1 MARLP
6 ARDAMNEGVG
16 TTDASGVF
24 TGSNLAQ
31 PNIDALLLRVAAAMS
46 EIEQAKQERSTGS
59 VRAARTQ
66 LAAFH
71 GVARLRRQAENQ
83 TKVA

>member
-1 MARLP
+1 MDDGKGAT
-6 ARDAMNEGVG
+6 E
-16 TTDASGVF
+16 ASGVSSE
-24 TGSNLAQ
+24 SNSAES
-31 PNIDALLLRVAAAMS
+31 NIGALLHRVAAAIG
-46 EIEQAKQERSTGS
+46 EIEQAKQERSTEA

-71 GVARLRRQAENQ
+71 GVARLRRQAENH

>member
-6 ARDAMNEGVG
+6 AGDAMNDGEGA
-16 TTDASGVF
+16 TEADAV
-24 TGSNLAQ
+24 LAES
-31 PNIDALLLRVAAAMS
+31 NIDALLDRVAAAIG
-46 EIEQAKQERSTGS
+46 EIEQAKQERSTDS